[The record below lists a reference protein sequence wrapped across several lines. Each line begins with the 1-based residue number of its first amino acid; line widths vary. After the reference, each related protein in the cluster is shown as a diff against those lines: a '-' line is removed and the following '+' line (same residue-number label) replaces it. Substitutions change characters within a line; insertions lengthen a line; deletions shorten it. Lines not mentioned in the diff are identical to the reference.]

1 MADVGD
7 IYQVRLHW
15 ELDSGVDADSI
26 FFYRVSALGTGIDS
40 DEVHTLFN
48 AFIVAAL
55 KPLLHQTRA
64 MTEIAIINGMDNND
78 FRVTNINN
86 VGTKGGLPLPTPCM
100 VSFRSAWNG
109 PGTRRSRHYF
119 PLGASGDLGAT
130 GGMTAALI
138 NTIED
143 TMWILGK
150 DLPGVAGTLQPVT
163 VSPAFKLGVVPL
175 VSEIVTG
182 IWEFST
188 NWSTLDSR
196 RADPFWFPTDEPA

>member
-1 MADVGD
+1 
-7 IYQVRLHW
+7 
-15 ELDSGVDADSI
+15 
-26 FFYRVSALGTGIDS
+26 
-40 DEVHTLFN
+40 
-48 AFIVAAL
+48 
-55 KPLLHQTRA
+55 
-64 MTEIAIINGMDNND
+64 
-78 FRVTNINN
+78 
-86 VGTKGGLPLPTPCM
+86 
-100 VSFRSAWNG
+100 
-109 PGTRRSRHYF
+109 
-119 PLGASGDLGAT
+119 
-130 GGMTAALI
+130 MTAALI